1 MRRILMTTICLI
13 LAHLVIWAENKPT
26 LTVAQDGSGDFCT
39 VQEAIDAVPD
49 FHKNERVTIRIKEG
63 VYKEKIVIPAC
74 KINLSL
80 IGEGEVVLTYDS
92 HARKL
97 NKFGKETGT
106 SGSASCYIYGPDFYA
121 ENITFQNSSGPVGQA
136 VACFV
141 CADRAFFNKCRFL
154 GFQDTLYTYG
164 EYCRQ
169 YYKDCYIEGT
179 VDFIFGWSLAIFD
192 NCHIHSL
199 SDGYVTAPSTLK
211 EQPYGYIFYDCR
223 LTAAEGV
230 DNVFLSRPWRPYGKT
245 VYIRCELGGHINPA
259 GWDNWGKKSN
269 EKTAY
274 YAEYQSTGPGAAP
287 KSRAGFSH
295 QLKNLRKYD
304 KETILAG
311 KDGWDPVRNG
321 NELVMI
327 KR

>member
-1 MRRILMTTICLI
+1 MIRRTITLICLLLVNMGI
-13 LAHLVIWAENKPT
+13 LAANGPV
-26 LTVAQDGSGDFCT
+26 LTVAEDGSGDFCT

-49 FHKNERVTIRIKEG
+49 FHKNERVTILIKEG
-63 VYKEKIVIPAC
+63 EYKEKLVIPAC

-80 IGEGEVVLTYDS
+80 IGEGEVVLTYD
-92 HARKL
+92 AYAQKPNR
-97 NKFGKETGT
+97 FGKETGT
-106 SGSASCYIYGPDFYA
+106 SGSASCYIYAPDFYA
-121 ENITFQNSSGPVGQA
+121 ENITFKNSAGPVGQA

-141 CADRAFFNKCRFL
+141 SADRAFFNRCRFL

-164 EYCRQ
+164 EFCRQ
-169 YYKDCYIEGT
+169 YYKECYIEGT

-192 NCHIHSL
+192 RCHIHSL
-199 SDGYVTAPSTLK
+199 TDGYVTAPSTMK
-211 EQPYGYIFYDCR
+211 EQEYGYIFYDCR
-223 LTAAEGV
+223 LTAEEGV

-274 YAEYQSTGPGAAP
+274 YAEYQSTGDGAAP
-287 KSRAGFSH
+287 KDRAKFSH
-295 QLKNLRKYD
+295 QLKNLNKYD
-304 KETILAG
+304 METILAG
-311 KDGWDPVRNG
+311 NDGWNPVRDG
-321 NELVMI
+321 NALVNI